1 MQAFIAQREQD
12 LTGDPARREP
22 MVLTQATGLFP
33 SAGGV
38 TAASTALLKTA
49 PLSVALVRRDFTVH
63 RETHLHSLF

>member
-33 SAGGV
+33 SAGSV
-38 TAASTALLKTA
+38 TVASTALLETA